1 MKTLTRCEPLQ
12 RTRQSPLALIPD
24 AANCIHLELADGCN
38 RELTQVRINR
48 SFVFGL
54 LEDSRSWGLIRLS
67 HISALK
73 FQTQNQDTLAQVA
86 WTRKCAGELLSL
98 LPLPAPA
105 IICLQNKP
113 GNKVPV
119 VVLGVTR
126 GLIATDSHQI
136 PWVPIQAIS
145 YLEIKPN

>member
-1 MKTLTRCEPLQ
+1 MKTLTSCEPLP

-24 AANCIHLELADGCN
+24 AANCFQLELSDGCI
-38 RELTQVRINR
+38 RELTKVRINR

-54 LEDSRSWGLIRLS
+54 LEDSQSWGLFRLN

-73 FQTQNQDTLAQVA
+73 FQTQTPDTSPSIA

-105 IICLQNKP
+105 IISFQNKP

-126 GLIATDSHQI
+126 GMIATDSYQF

-145 YLEIKPN
+145 NLEIKPN